1 MKNYSLIKGDSTKK
15 SLIQKSSM
23 DLIITSPPYNV
34 GKKYNGKEKG
44 DSLSYSE
51 YREFTQSWISNCYYW
66 AKPTARLCVN
76 VSIDKNKFGKQ
87 PLCADVTTIAMKAGW
102 KYHATILWNEGNISK
117 RTAWGSWMSASA
129 PHVIAPVEVII
140 VLYKD
145 EWKKNYKGES
155 DITAEEFK
163 EWVLGIWSFNG
174 ESGKKI
180 GHEAP
185 FPRELPKRCIKLFS
199 YVGDKVLD
207 PFAGSGTTLIE
218 AINNKRQAFGIELEE
233 KYFKLSKERIS
244 KECQTVSQKSFHL
257 ERRPQQY
264 TIV

>member
-1 MKNYSLIKGDSTKK
+1 MDNYFLINGDSTKK
-15 SLIQKSSM
+15 SVLKKSSI

-34 GKKYNGKEKG
+34 GKPYNSKEKS
-44 DSLSYSE
+44 DCLSYSQ
-51 YREFTQSWISNCYYW
+51 YMSFTKKWIENCFYW
-66 AKPTARLCVN
+66 AKPTARLCIN

-87 PLCADVTTIAMKAGW
+87 PLCADITTTALRAGW

-117 RTAWGSWMSASA
+117 RTAWGSWKSASA
-129 PHVIAPVEVII
+129 PHIIAPVEVII

-145 EWKKNYKGES
+145 EWKKNYKGNS

-174 ESGKKI
+174 ERGKRI
-180 GHEAP
+180 GHSAP

-199 YVGDKVLD
+199 YVGDSILD

-218 AINNKRQAFGIELEE
+218 AINNNREAFGIEIE
-233 KYFKLSKERIS
+233 KTYYNLSKERIS
-244 KECQTVSQKSFHL
+244 RECGAISQKLYHQDKPL
-257 ERRPQQY
+257 QY
-264 TIV
+264 TLV